1 MIFDSHV
8 PYTFKKDEIFCF
20 RSLTFEGIYMYMHVY
35 KVEIAYTGILLN
47 NTSQVQIWS
56 QTADCIKSYAH

>member
-1 MIFDSHV
+1 
-8 PYTFKKDEIFCF
+8 
-20 RSLTFEGIYMYMHVY
+20 MYMHVY
-35 KVEIAYTGILLN
+35 KVEIAYTGILVN